1 MWPLHSRSRPLGHSF
16 ASESAWRPRVAVAS
30 DDAQAPGEGSRVV
43 IAVSDADADA
53 DADADGVGTPAT
65 PLGAPPKK
73 LDNEASARRRR
84 WQRRLSSKAFHVLVL
99 GLVLLDLCTIVVDLA
114 LVLAHSEYR
123 PTEEVEHASKALAAT
138 SIAILS
144 LFVLEFCCAAAVF
157 GPRAWLSEPLHRFDV
172 GVVAASLAL
181 EAALFHLDKEAGF
194 EGLAALLVLG
204 RLWRLA
210 RVAYTSTEATEA
222 VLEVR
227 AIGGGG
233 GGGGGGPAREVRAI
247 GGGGGGGGGGPARE
261 VRAIGGGGGGG
272 GGGPAREVSAL
283 RQEVAALKAQLA
295 EAGLAR
301 RPWPGGGERGT
312 VTREEDEGG
321 REAAVAAAAAVGG
334 RGHGAAAAERLEG
347 EGQRGQ
353 RENRSREKVQHS

>member
-261 VRAIGGGGGGG
+261 V
-272 GGGPAREVSAL
+272 SAL

>member
-233 GGGGGGPAREVRAI
+233 GGGGGGPAREV
-247 GGGGGGGGGGPARE
+247 
-261 VRAIGGGGGGG
+261 
-272 GGGPAREVSAL
+272 SAL